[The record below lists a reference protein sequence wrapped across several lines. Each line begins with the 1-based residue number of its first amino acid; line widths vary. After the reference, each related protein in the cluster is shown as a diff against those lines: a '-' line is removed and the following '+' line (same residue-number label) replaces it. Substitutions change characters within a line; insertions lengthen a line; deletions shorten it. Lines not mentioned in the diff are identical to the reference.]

1 MKKRLSVLIIVF
13 TLLLGTMAT
22 GYGFAVTAS
31 LSGGGTHTLG
41 STFNVTLTYSGGTFG
56 GVQATLSYDSNI
68 LEYVDYSHSAMVGS
82 FNPSNGLLVLSDAE
96 AGSLSMTFTF
106 RAKAT
111 GNARIS
117 VSTIEGG
124 EADKTPFTVGASTTV
139 TVTNPPSSSGSSGGS
154 SSSGSSSSGGSS
166 HTPSSGTNGRGDF
179 NSSSVVE
186 PETEQ
191 EEEADP
197 SEKPDQI
204 EVTVGDKTYVIVE
217 DLTDKEFPEGF
228 AAEDAGYGE
237 YDWPIQIA
245 KSEASQYTLILLMD
259 PETEEE
265 SWFFYDEET
274 GTITSSKTITVAET
288 LEYERLVAEAAEPE
302 DNTLTIVL
310 GVAAGVFALAF
321 AGLGGYN
328 IYTRKKSKD
337 MFE

>member
-1 MKKRLSVLIIVF
+1 MKKRLSILIITF

-56 GVQATLSYDSNI
+56 AVQGTLSYNSSV
-68 LEYVDYSHSAMVGS
+68 LEYVSYSGGTY
-82 FNPSNGLLVLSDAE
+82 NPSNGTIILDA
-96 AGSLSMTFTF
+96 AGATSMSMTFTF
-106 RAKAT
+106 RAKAV
-111 GNARIS
+111 GSSSIS
-117 VSTIEGG
+117 ISNVEGG
-124 EADKTPFTVGASTTV
+124 EADRTPFTVGASTTV

-154 SSSGSSSSGGSS
+154 SSSSSSSSGSSS
-166 HTPSSGTNGRGDF
+166 HTQSSGTNGRGDF

-186 PETEQ
+186 ETEP
-191 EEEADP
+191 EEEVDP
-197 SEKPDQI
+197 SEKPEQI
-204 EVTVGDKTYVIVE
+204 EVTIGDKTYVIVE

-245 KSEASQYTLILLMD
+245 KSEVSQYTLILLMD

-274 GTITSSKTITVAET
+274 GAITSSKSITVAEA
-288 LEYERLVAEAAEPE
+288 LEYEKLAAEADEPE
-302 DNTLTIVL
+302 DNTLTIAL

-321 AGLGGYN
+321 AVLSGYN
-328 IYTRKKSKD
+328 IYTRRKSKD
-337 MFE
+337 IFE

>member
-1 MKKRLSVLIIVF
+1 MKKRLSILIIAF

-31 LSGGGTHTLG
+31 LSGGGKHTLG
-41 STFNVTLTYSGGTFG
+41 STFNVTLTYSNGTFG
-56 GVQATLSYDSNI
+56 AMQGTLSYNSSV
-68 LEYVDYSHSAMVGS
+68 LEYVSYSGGVY
-82 FNPSNGLLVLSDAE
+82 NPANGTVILDAPG
-96 AGSLSMTFTF
+96 ATSMSMTFTF
-106 RAKAT
+106 RAKAV
-111 GNARIS
+111 GS
-117 VSTIEGG
+117 STISISNVEGG
-124 EADKTPFTVGASTTV
+124 EADRTPFYVGASTTV
-139 TVTNPPSSSGSSGGS
+139 TVSNPSSGSSGGS